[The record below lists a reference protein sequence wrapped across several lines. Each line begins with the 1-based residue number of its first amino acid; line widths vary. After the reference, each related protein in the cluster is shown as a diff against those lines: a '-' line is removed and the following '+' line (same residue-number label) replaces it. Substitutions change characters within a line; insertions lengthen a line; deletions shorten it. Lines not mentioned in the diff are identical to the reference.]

1 MESQGQRGS
10 GSNRRV
16 GRYELGKTLGEGAFS
31 KVKLARNTETG
42 ETVAIKILDKGRLLK
57 YKMIAQIKREISTMK
72 QIRHPNVIR
81 MHELSFS
88 FHHSSKENLSGS
100 WDFLWDLSLLL
111 QVMVSKERIYIV
123 MEFVAGG
130 ELFDKVARGRLK
142 EAAARRYFQQ
152 LINAVDYCHTRGVYH
167 RDLKLENLLLDG
179 SRVLKVADFGLS
191 ALPQQLR
198 GDGLL
203 HTMCGTPTYI
213 APEVISRKGYDGAK
227 ADVWSCGVILF
238 VLMAGYMP
246 FHDSNILAMYRK
258 ICKADYSC
266 PPCFSTSGK
275 ELIKRIL
282 DPDPATRIS
291 IAEIIEN
298 EWFKK
303 DYEPPVFEHADIS
316 LDDVDSFFNDSA
328 DTRNLVVAPMDP
340 SELITT
346 SRSLNLSSPFQRQMG
361 LDKRE
366 TGSASERTASDI
378 MSQIEAAAT
387 SLRFHVK
394 KNNLKMTLQ
403 GEKTGPKG
411 HLSIAAEI
419 FEVAPSQY
427 TVELRKSGG
436 DALQFHKFYKT
447 ISTGLKGVVW
457 RTVDEVKEEGNV

>member
-81 MHELSFS
+81 MHE
-88 FHHSSKENLSGS
+88 
-100 WDFLWDLSLLL
+100 
-111 QVMVSKERIYIV
+111 VMVSKERIYIV

-328 DTRNLVVAPMDP
+328 VSTFFEVEIDISFNGQDTRNLVVAPMDP

>member
-1 MESQGQRGS
+1 MGSQGQRGS
-10 GSNRRV
+10 GSNRRF
-16 GRYELGKTLGEGAFS
+16 GRYELGRTLGEGSFA

-42 ETVAIKILDKGRLLK
+42 ETVAIKILDKDNLLK
-57 YKMIAQIKREISTMK
+57 TKMIAQIKREISTMK
-72 QIRHPNVIR
+72 HIRHPNVIR
-81 MHELSFS
+81 MHE
-88 FHHSSKENLSGS
+88 
-100 WDFLWDLSLLL
+100 
-111 QVMVSKERIYIV
+111 VMVSKERIYMV

-130 ELFDKVARGRLK
+130 ELFEKVARGRLK
-142 EAAARRYFQQ
+142 EAAARRCFQQ

-238 VLMAGYMP
+238 VMLAGYMP
-246 FHDSNILAMYRK
+246 FHDSNILAMYKK
-258 ICKADYSC
+258 IYKADYSC

-340 SELITT
+340 SELIAT

-361 LDKRE
+361 LGKRE

-387 SLRFHVK
+387 SLHFHVK

-411 HLSIAAEI
+411 HLSISAEI
-419 FEVAPSQY
+419 FEVAPSQF

-436 DALQFHKFYKT
+436 DALQFHKFYKA

-457 RTVDEVKEEGNV
+457 RTVDEEKEEGNV

>member
-81 MHELSFS
+81 MHE
-88 FHHSSKENLSGS
+88 
-100 WDFLWDLSLLL
+100 
-111 QVMVSKERIYIV
+111 VMVSKERIYIV

-346 SRSLNLSSPFQRQMG
+346 SRSLNLSSPFQRQMLLINSMEQNRIYSSFCEQG